1 MKEQFLMGIDIGT
14 YESKGVISTTDGRVV
29 AYAAV
34 GHELSTPKPGWGEHD
49 AEKIWWQDF
58 VHLSRKLL
66 LESDID
72 ANQIAGLGVS
82 AIAPCVLPIDEQGRP
97 LRPAILYGLDTRA
110 SDEIMELEKIL
121 GREAIFENSA
131 LHLSSQA
138 AGPKILW
145 IRKNEPEIWKKTSS
159 ILTSSGYLVYKL
171 TGKKVIDFY
180 TATAYA
186 PLLDIK
192 NKTWS
197 EEMAAPI
204 TPLERLPRLMWS
216 NQVAGKVTSEAARQ
230 TGLAPGTPVVAGTA
244 DAATEA
250 LSAGLSEAGDLM
262 VMYGSSIFFIQKTD
276 KLVLTDELWG
286 AVFLEEQTYAV
297 AAGMSTS
304 GSLTRWF
311 RDQLSPLE
319 LQNEKRDG
327 INAYAALADLAKNS
341 KPGANGVVV
350 LPYFSGERTPIN
362 DPYARGL
369 FFGLSLSTTR
379 ADLYRAILEGV
390 GFGIRHNIDTMRK
403 KDVPPK
409 RILAVGGGTKNH
421 LWLQIVSDIAGINQY
436 VPDQHYGASYGD
448 AFLAGVGVGI
458 FSDTSQIVDWIDY
471 SRVVVHDPQL
481 HELYQPYY
489 DIYRQLY
496 MDTADSMKAL
506 VRLENA

>member
-14 YESKGVISTTDGRVV
+14 YESKGVISKPDGHVI
-29 AYAAV
+29 AHASV

-49 AEKIWWQDF
+49 AEKIWWHDF
-58 VHLSRKLL
+58 VLLSRQLL
-66 LESDID
+66 LESGID
-72 ANQIAGLGVS
+72 AKKIVGLGIS
-82 AIAPCVLPIDEQGRP
+82 AIAPCVLPIDKQGRP

-110 SDEIMELEKIL
+110 SDEIIELEKIL
-121 GREAIFENSA
+121 GRESIFENSA

-159 ILTSSGYLVYKL
+159 ILTGSGYLVYKL

-192 NKTWS
+192 QRTWS
-197 EEMAAPI
+197 EEMAVPI
-204 TPLERLPRLMWS
+204 TPLERLPELMWS

-230 TGLAPGTPVVAGTA
+230 TGLATGTPVVAGTA

-250 LSAGLSEAGDLM
+250 LSAGLSEVGDLM

-276 KLVLTDELWG
+276 KLVLTDQLWG
-286 AVFLEEQTYAV
+286 AVFLEDKTFAV

-319 LQNEKRDG
+319 LKNEKRG
-327 INAYAALADLAKNS
+327 GPNAYAALADLATES
-341 KPGANGVVV
+341 KPGANGVIM

-362 DPYARGL
+362 DPHARGL
-369 FFGLSLSTTR
+369 FIGLSLSSTR
-379 ADLYRAILEGV
+379 ADLYRAVLEGV
-390 GFGIRHNIDTMRK
+390 GFGIRHNIDTMRSEE
-403 KDVPPK
+403 VPPN
-409 RILAVGGGTKNH
+409 RILAVGGGTKNP
-421 LWLQIVSDIAGINQY
+421 LWLQIVSDIAGIDQY
-436 VPDQHYGASYGD
+436 VPNQHYGASYGD
-448 AFLAGVGVGI
+448 AFLAGVGVGM
-458 FSDTSQIVDWIDY
+458 FSDTSEIIDWIDY
-471 SRVVVHDPQL
+471 SRVVHHDPQM
-481 HELYQPYY
+481 HDRYQPYY
-489 DIYRQLY
+489 EIYRQVYL
-496 MDTADSMKAL
+496 DTADSMKAL
-506 VRLENA
+506 VRLESI